1 MHVLHVTTEEQHEE
15 RRESQRV
22 RYLTSQ
28 HSPMQKDQLQHD
40 SHMWLDWARSN
51 EVKEREEQKEE
62 KSEITRNSKCVCEQW
77 CTLKESK

>member
-1 MHVLHVTTEEQHEE
+1 MFLAVSAMMPSDQSFEQPLYKCVTCRTDHDSLCVVCAGMHHQQEE

-40 SHMWLDWARSN
+40 SHMWLD
-51 EVKEREEQKEE
+51 
-62 KSEITRNSKCVCEQW
+62 
-77 CTLKESK
+77 